1 MLEWYGRFRAG
12 RERARRLVPR
22 RCRPGVDGP
31 ERLEARELMHA
42 APAVGQVAAA
52 VHSSTQPV
60 TAIPVATIQKALAA
74 SYAVGSTKLQSI
86 QTRDATILIPP
97 GLVPGRTYPLVVAFA
112 YNGDPGIP
120 FEVWYTQAKQNHWI
134 VYASKD
140 FKNSVLQSG
149 LASSNAVA
157 ARVKGQLDALTGI
170 LPVDP
175 SRIIL
180 TGMSGAANY
189 AEFMNLRYP
198 GYAAAIISNSGR
210 IPAQLIRDTPAPGFL
225 TMPTASDFAGSR
237 REAVFL
243 ASPTD
248 TQFYGISQINA
259 KTMQGIG
266 WDTLFLSF
274 PGGHWNAPP
283 ATYNKA
289 IAWITSQPSWSTGP

>member
-1 MLEWYGRFRAG
+1 MFERYGFVRRV
-12 RERARRLVPR
+12 RARMRPRRLASR
-22 RCRPGVDGP
+22 RCRPGVDG
-31 ERLEARELMHA
+31 LEARELLHA
-42 APAVGQVAAA
+42 GPAVGHVAAA
-52 VHSSTQPV
+52 VKSLPQPAP
-60 TAIPVATIQKALAA
+60 AIPVATIQNALAV
-74 SYAVGSTKLQSI
+74 SYANGTTWSQPI

-97 GLVPGRTYPLVVAFA
+97 GLVPGKTYPLVVAFA
-112 YNGDPGIP
+112 YNGNPIIP
-120 FEVWYTQAKQNHWI
+120 FEVWWTQATQNHWI
-134 VYASKD
+134 IYASKD
-140 FKNSVLQSG
+140 FKNSVLTSG

-157 ARVKGQLDALTGI
+157 ARVKAQLDTITTI

-180 TGMSGAANY
+180 TGMSGGANY

-198 GYAAAIISNSGR
+198 GYAAGIIINSGR
-210 IPAQLIRDTPAPGFL
+210 IPAQLIRPTPTPGFL

-248 TQFYGISQINA
+248 TQFYGITQVNA
-259 KTMQGIG
+259 RTMEGLG

-289 IAWITSQPSWSTGP
+289 ISWILSQPSWSAGT